1 MIPIR
6 GASYFWRT
14 VLVGNPWYVRHGLET
29 RDTYMAGHSHWAKIK
44 RAKGA
49 TDAKRGK
56 VWSKIA
62 RKIIIAAKGGG
73 DPRDNLS
80 LRYTIEEA
88 KAANMPKDTIE
99 KAILKGTG
107 ELGGDNYEAAVY
119 EGYAS
124 GGVAILVDAL
134 TNNRART
141 APEMREIFERNGGNF
156 AASGSVSFQFTRQGI
171 IAIKVDAVSEDSLIE
186 VALDAGAEDVKDQG
200 EVFEV
205 ITTPTAFHKVKE
217 ALAAAKIPIEA
228 AEIANLPTTT
238 VPVEGEAAQKLLK
251 LIDAL
256 EDNDDVQNV
265 SHNAEI

>member
-1 MIPIR
+1 
-6 GASYFWRT
+6 
-14 VLVGNPWYVRHGLET
+14 
-29 RDTYMAGHSHWAKIK
+29 MAGHSHWSKIK

-80 LRYTIEEA
+80 LRYVIDEA

-107 ELGGDNYEAAVY
+107 ELGGENYEAAVY
-119 EGYAS
+119 EGYAP
-124 GGVAILVDAL
+124 GGVAIMIDAL

-141 APEMREIFERNGGNF
+141 APEMRMIFERHGGNF
-156 AASGSVSFQFTRQGI
+156 AASGSVAFQFTRQGI
-171 IAIKVDAVSEDSLIE
+171 IAIKAESVDEDVLIE
-186 VALDAGAEDVKDQG
+186 AALDAGAEDVKNQG
-200 EVFEV
+200 EVYEV
-205 ITTPTAFHKVKE
+205 ITTPTAFHRVKE
-217 ALAAAKIPIEA
+217 ALTAAGIAIEA
-228 AEIANLPTTT
+228 SEITNLPSTT
-238 VPVEGEAAQKLLK
+238 VALEGEAGQRLLK

-265 SHNAEI
+265 SHNAEIAE